1 MDPQPEWF
9 TSAAG
14 WITPEQA
21 AALAIPVVPPPAEP
35 EPEEPAGT
43 PPRWALVTGGKVFTV
58 VQQETEP
65 ELPGYVAIPVL
76 DGDAV
81 GPGHTYAEGEGFTA
95 PAPAAALR
103 HITRLA
109 FLQRFLDSEAV
120 AIDLASQGPTPQAA
134 AMRRY
139 MQLVNAAT
147 YIDLDRPDTR
157 AGVIALESA
166 GLLQQGRAVEILD
179 TPLSAAEAV
188 AGARP

>member
-1 MDPQPEWF
+1 MDSQEEF

-14 WITPEQA
+14 WITLEQA
-21 AALAIPVVPPPAEP
+21 ASLAVSATQPPVATP
-35 EPEEPAGT
+35 EPEEQPG
-43 PPRWALVTGGKVFTV
+43 PLPRWALVNGGKVFTV

-65 ELPGYVAIPVL
+65 TLPGYVAIPVL

-81 GPGHTYAEGEGFTA
+81 GPDYTYAEGEGFAA
-95 PAPAAALR
+95 PSPAAAPR

-120 AIDLASQGPTPQAA
+120 AIDLASQGSTPQAA

-157 AGVIALESA
+157 AGVIALESV

-188 AGARP
+188 AGARA